1 MNNNDTYQQFLDLVT
16 SRYSCRNY
24 QAAPVSRDT
33 LKKVIATAQLAP
45 SACNRQPWEFIIIDT
60 PELCQGVIKSYDRE
74 WVKTA
79 PAFIIAC
86 GNHDE
91 SWHRASDGKDHT
103 DVDISIA
110 IEHICLAAT
119 SLELGTCWICNFDVA
134 LLKEQLNIPEN
145 IEPIA
150 IIPIGYPNK
159 DVAIPSKNR
168 KNIEDIIKWGKY

>member
-1 MNNNDTYQQFLDLVT
+1 MNNKDTYQQFIDLVT
-16 SRYSCRNY
+16 SRYSCRSY
-24 QAAPVSRDT
+24 QSTPVSRDT
-33 LKKVIATAQLAP
+33 LRKVITAAQLAP
-45 SACNRQPWEFIIIDT
+45 SACNRQPWEFIILDT
-60 PELCQGVIKSYDRE
+60 LDACEAAYNSYNRE

-79 PAFIIAC
+79 PVFIIAC

-91 SWHRASDGKDHT
+91 AWHRASDGKDHT

-110 IEHICLAAT
+110 IEHICLAAS

-150 IIPIGYPNK
+150 IIPIGYPDRN
-159 DVAIPSKNR
+159 ATIPSKNR

>member
-1 MNNNDTYQQFLDLVT
+1 MNNKDTYQQFLDLVT
-16 SRYSCRNY
+16 GRYSCRSY
-24 QAAPVSRDT
+24 QSAPISHDT
-33 LKKVIATAQLAP
+33 LKEVITTAQLAP
-45 SACNRQPWEFIIIDT
+45 SACNRQPWEFIIINT
-60 PELCQGVIKSYDRE
+60 PELCQEIVKSYDRE

-91 SWHRASDGKDHT
+91 AWHRASDGKDHT
-103 DVDISIA
+103 DVDLSIA

-119 SLELGTCWICNFDVA
+119 TLGLGTCWICNFDVA
-134 LLKEQLNIPEN
+134 LLKKLLNIPEN

-150 IIPIGYPNK
+150 IIPIGYPAEGSI
-159 DVAIPSKNR
+159 VPTKNR